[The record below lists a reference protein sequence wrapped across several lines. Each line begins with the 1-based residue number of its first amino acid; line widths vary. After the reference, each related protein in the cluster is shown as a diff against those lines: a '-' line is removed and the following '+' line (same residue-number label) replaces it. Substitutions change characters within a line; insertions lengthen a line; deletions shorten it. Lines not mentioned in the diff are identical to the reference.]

1 LSLAYFGAPGVP
13 PQLEEIPLAYFQRA
27 IDALLD
33 ASSSRD
39 SIAIVATSKG
49 SEAALLVA
57 SIDKRVKGIV
67 GYAPS
72 SVAWSCICDDGD
84 RSSWTA
90 DGKPVPYI
98 KPGRDPKY
106 RTTSG
111 QAMRPGVNYLYRMMT
126 SANMQ
131 EAAIDVGKIG
141 ARLMLIAGSD
151 DQLWPSAEMLRQVQS
166 KRQQSAIGAH
176 DKYLVY
182 AGAGHLIGKAYL
194 PAGSTKV
201 AGGRIE
207 TGGTPMANARAQ
219 EDSWP
224 LVLEFLG
231 SVLDRDGARYS
242 SRVRRDRAKQF
253 P

>member
-1 LSLAYFGAPGVP
+1 
-13 PQLEEIPLAYFQRA
+13 
-27 IDALLD
+27 
-33 ASSSRD
+33 
-39 SIAIVATSKG
+39 
-49 SEAALLVA
+49 
-57 SIDKRVKGIV
+57 
-67 GYAPS
+67 
-72 SVAWSCICDDGD
+72 
-84 RSSWTA
+84 
-90 DGKPVPYI
+90 
-98 KPGRDPKY
+98 
-106 RTTSG
+106 
-111 QAMRPGVNYLYRMMT
+111 MRPGVNYLYRMMT